1 MRFLWVGLLLFG
13 PLFAA
18 SQDSEFN
25 VNSRYTV
32 EDIRVSGEGWTADP
46 VSTHDSRLSSSLRKD
61 ILSLVGQKLSQQ
73 SIEDIGRRLRKEFH
87 ARSVEHHVMRGR
99 VPETVQVVFD
109 VKLRPARFDI
119 AVPKFLFATDQSP
132 SGAVEA
138 TVTAQNHA
146 FTMGL
151 VSDGDELAERYT
163 GFETRYENAR
173 LGSDRVK
180 FRFEFD
186 SFHDLW
192 DDRARAAAGD
202 SLVYRAREN
211 FEPVV
216 TLQVARPLSVSFG
229 ASFEQM
235 QEDTP
240 GGRMV
245 AANSLIAGA
254 KYHQR
259 LEGYASQM
267 DFDGG
272 YDLRSGMKMWASDF
286 AYSRHR
292 WEFRYTW
299 SHGKQVVLDDFTGG
313 VIAGMAPIYERFVLG
328 NSTTLRGWNKYSIDP
343 AGGNRMVHNSVEY
356 RYGVF
361 QAFYD
366 SGAVWDSGEGAVP
379 RNSLGVGLR
388 EGVFSLAVAFPLKQG
403 RVDPVFMVS
412 MNY

>member
-1 MRFLWVGLLLFG
+1 
-13 PLFAA
+13 
-18 SQDSEFN
+18 
-25 VNSRYTV
+25 
-32 EDIRVSGEGWTADP
+32 
-46 VSTHDSRLSSSLRKD
+46 
-61 ILSLVGQKLSQQ
+61 
-73 SIEDIGRRLRKEFH
+73 
-87 ARSVEHHVMRGR
+87 
-99 VPETVQVVFD
+99 
-109 VKLRPARFDI
+109 
-119 AVPKFLFATDQSP
+119 
-132 SGAVEA
+132 
-138 TVTAQNHA
+138 
-146 FTMGL
+146 
-151 VSDGDELAERYT
+151 
-163 GFETRYENAR
+163 
-173 LGSDRVK
+173 
-180 FRFEFD
+180 
-186 SFHDLW
+186 
-192 DDRARAAAGD
+192 
-202 SLVYRAREN
+202 
-211 FEPVV
+211 
-216 TLQVARPLSVSFG
+216 
-229 ASFEQM
+229 M

-272 YDLRSGMKMWASDF
+272 YDLRSGMKYRGPAISPTAGD
-286 AYSRHR
+286 R

-379 RNSLGVGLR
+379 RNSVGVGLR
-388 EGVFSLAVAFPLKQG
+388 EGVFSLAVAFPVKEG